1 MMAVSSSIVL
11 RLGLAAIVLGLF
23 GLLLSAGLPDV
34 ALVAIGFAVAASA
47 VGLGLWLRPDE

>member
-34 ALVAIGFAVAASA
+34 VLVAIGFAVAASA